1 MRKFLFIGVGGSGGA
16 TLRFLRK
23 SIADRLAV
31 AGYDG
36 PFPEAWQF
44 IQLDLP
50 PNDDKLGGRLPET
63 LGSAYRGV
71 APVGVEFDQHRRTLA
86 ARGGGAPLENLSTWW
101 PDPNS
106 APRHV
111 WFGAGQYRAVGR
123 VVTLNQIDQVHNAI
137 NASLNAMSLD
147 SSVTQLRE
155 AAAALGFETGREEDE
170 PIALVMGSMAG
181 GTGAGAILDVCDT
194 LRIMGKQGSTFL
206 RIPFA
211 VLYTAA
217 VFGNLDTSVVPGV
230 EPNTLAFISEMSA
243 MLKNRDPVM
252 PVYHASAGYTAELTE
267 RGPALAFLIGPGNDD
282 VTLPDEVAV
291 FESTAQAITAWVVD
305 PRVQSTLQASPL
317 GNLDQLR
324 KSKSYLPIHQHEP
337 ADDQPCS
344 SFGYARLEISRRR
357 FHRYAAERMA
367 RHAVE
372 HLVRAHIDRAREGTP
387 ADVAIAERATPQR
400 ATEFLR
406 ACGLSERDRTE
417 NQIIDAVLETAES
430 MSSGSQSQQ
439 GITLDAACQAEA
451 NDLAM
456 RILDAP
462 GAAEKNFNPAQAQQQ
477 LQRQVEAKVPEFME
491 RWGSLL
497 SAGVAR
503 WCEQIQSRVV
513 TAVTASIAAEGLAV
527 TRELLARADED
538 LQAAMSELQAES
550 VEISNFG
557 ANAFGRMALPPAGKK
572 QKISQSLKPSFTKAG
587 SDRLRSEVEVMR
599 RQLTTDAIRDLRTG
613 FLDPLRQSLQ
623 AAERELLEQWP
634 AVQEW
639 VEGDGVPGRFAPAPN
654 VVLLTDIDD
663 YPGEFDRLLAATT
676 GEPKSAALARAVNT
690 ALTADDDDD
699 GAVVGTTG
707 ISALITCSPW
717 IRSDD
722 RRASFDVNVN
732 AEALRQRSHEWL
744 VSDTSVGVGAYLTEP
759 LQQTM
764 SSASS
769 TAIKHFVS
777 RFRIALER
785 SAPLIDINVATLN
798 EIHKQPKPQYQ
809 RVMSAIPL
817 SVNPGDEA
825 FEKVKD
831 LLLAIGVESA
841 EVPSYFHS
849 DGDEAAAGGDIEIS
863 TFLRAYHP
871 MVFASLVNPIAAAAQ
886 GATGRGDAG
895 FWDMRRTR
903 PLPEFIPVSRSTLR
917 FMIRGWLV
925 GSLLGQISFDQLNQF
940 GHPYVAPAVAMPGG
954 GTVTFPR
961 PGLGRLPSAPRDA
974 LAAVLEAYPLAEVMF
989 ATGQPN
995 ALAGYERLLALGVG
1009 SALATWVAAGTTDA
1023 GQSPGGDTPDE
1034 RCEYATKNYR
1044 TALDAIEAY
1053 DDEFRPDADRW
1064 ALPPR
1069 SWELRHLVG
1078 EVLHELIDTA
1088 AAARV
1093 SGDSGSGVVH
1103 I

>member
-1 MRKFLFIGVGGSGGA
+1 MRKFLFIGVGGSGGG

-50 PNDDKLGGRLPET
+50 PNDDKLGGRLPAT
-63 LGSAYRGV
+63 LGSAYRGI
-71 APVGVEFDQHRRTLA
+71 APIGVDYDQHRRGVA
-86 ARGGGAPLENLSTWW
+86 GRGGGAPMENLSTWW

-111 WFGAGQYRAVGR
+111 WFGAGQFRAVGR
-123 VVTLNQIDQVHNAI
+123 VVTLNNLNQIHDAI
-137 NASLNAMSLD
+137 AASVNAMNMD

-155 AAAALGFETGREEDE
+155 AAACLGFDTGRDEDE

-194 LRIMGKQGSTFL
+194 LRIMGKQGQTFL

-243 MLKNRDPVM
+243 MLKNREPVT

-267 RGPALAFLIGPGNDD
+267 RGPALAFLIGPNNND

-291 FESTAQAITAWVVD
+291 FDSTAQAITAWVVD
-305 PRVQSTLQASPL
+305 PRVQSTLQTSPL

-324 KSKSYLPIHQHEP
+324 KTKSYLPVHQHEP

-357 FHRYAAERMA
+357 FHRYAAERMG
-367 RHAVE
+367 RRAVE
-372 HLVRAHIDRAREGTP
+372 HLVRAHLERATDGTP

-406 ACGLSERDRTE
+406 ACGLSERDNTE
-417 NQIIDAVLETAES
+417 NQIIDAVLDAAQS
-430 MSSGSQSQQ
+430 MSGGSAQQ

-451 NDLAM
+451 TDLAM

-477 LQRQVEAKVPEFME
+477 LQRQTEAKVPEFTE

-497 SAGVAR
+497 AAGVAR
-503 WCEQIQSRVV
+503 WCDEIQTRVV
-513 TAVTASIAAEGLAV
+513 GAVTASVAAEGLAV

-550 VEISNFG
+550 VEITNFG

-572 QKISQSLKPSFTKAG
+572 QKIAQSLKPSFTKAA
-587 SDRLRSEVEVMR
+587 SDRLRSEAEVLR
-599 RQLTTDAIRDLRTG
+599 RQLTIDAIRDLRTG
-613 FLDPLRQSLQ
+613 FLDPLRQSL
-623 AAERELLEQWP
+623 ATAERGLLEQWP

-639 VEGDGVPGRFAPAPN
+639 VHGDGVPGRFAPAPN
-654 VVLLTDIDD
+654 VVLLTDIEQ
-663 YPGEFDRLLAATT
+663 YPAEFDRLVAATT
-676 GEPKSAALARAVNT
+676 GQTRAGALDQAVNL
-690 ALTADDDDD
+690 ALTATGSDPVPGVDADGP
-699 GAVVGTTG
+699 GAV
-707 ISALITCSPW
+707 ITFSPW
-717 IRSDD
+717 VRSDD
-722 RRASFDVNVN
+722 RRASFDVAVS
-732 AEALRQRSHEWL
+732 AEELRDRCHRWL
-744 VSDTSVGVGAYLTEP
+744 VADTSVGIGAHLTEP
-759 LQQTM
+759 LQQTL

-769 TAIKHFVS
+769 TAIKHFVT

-798 EIHKQPKPQYQ
+798 EVHRLSGPQYQ

-817 SVNPGDEA
+817 AVNPGDEA

-831 LLLAIGVESA
+831 LLLSLGIDAA
-841 EVPSYFHS
+841 EVPTYFRS
-849 DGDEAAAGGDIEIS
+849 DDDDTAPGGDIEIS

-871 MVFASLVNPIAAAAQ
+871 TVFGSLVNPIAAAAP
-886 GATGRGDAG
+886 GAAGRGDAG
-895 FWDMRRTR
+895 FWDMRRSR
-903 PLPEFIPVSRSTLR
+903 PLPEFVPVSRSTLR
-917 FMIRGWLV
+917 FMVRGWLV
-925 GSLLGQISFDQLNQF
+925 ASLLGQITFDKLEQF
-940 GHPYVAPAVAMPGG
+940 GHPYVAPALAVPGG
-954 GTVTFPR
+954 KTVMFPR
-961 PGLGRLPSAPRDA
+961 PGLGRLPSGPRDA

-995 ALAGYERLLALGVG
+995 ALAGYERLLAVGVG
-1009 SALATWVAAGTTDA
+1009 SALATWVADGTVDA
-1023 GQSPGGDTPDE
+1023 GSPPAGDTPDE
-1034 RCEYATKNYR
+1034 RCGYAVAQYKA
-1044 TALDAIEAY
+1044 ALGAIAAY
-1053 DDEFRPDADRW
+1053 DDEFSPDDDTW
-1064 ALPPR
+1064 KLPPR
-1069 SWELRHLVG
+1069 SWELRLVVS
-1078 EVLHELIDTA
+1078 EVLHELIDA
-1088 AAARV
+1088 ADAARV
-1093 SGDSGSGVVH
+1093 QGGSEGGVVH